1 MQMYTSLQLTPSVSP
16 FAELNGDK
24 WFEDVIGVPLKHL
37 LSLEEPP
44 VSLLSPSEA
53 ALSGE

>member
-1 MQMYTSLQLTPSVSP
+1 MGTHSGPGSLHSLP

-24 WFEDVIGVPLKHL
+24 WFEDVIGAPLEHL